1 MVGACLVSGLV
12 WRRAQVCDAEMQGFV
27 RMGRAPRRDP
37 ALPMSDSLA
46 RHDDGLVC
54 RGLQRGRDGDS
65 ILCAAEKCRLYL
77 WFMKVLALPF
87 PFFCRTVLRYFSRKL
102 WLHSLLIHQIHRPCL
117 WHFCCWSSRI
127 IGVHI
132 CAIPPRKGRVAVN
145 IFGGQARRFPE
156 QFDDLW
162 TGRDVGMGQR
172 LTPPLGRSMGVR
184 HKILWMVS
192 KSNCRAKRNPS
203 P

>member
-1 MVGACLVSGLV
+1 MSFPILRALRQHLPQGQRQKTGVTHCCKEGRDTRYGRGGLVSGLV
-12 WRRAQVCDAEMQGFV
+12 WRRAQVCDADMQGFV
-27 RMGRAPRRDP
+27 GMGRAPRRDP

-77 WFMKVLALPF
+77 WFMKVLAPSF
-87 PFFCRTVLRYFSRKL
+87 PFFCRTVSRYFSRKL

-132 CAIPPRKGRVAVN
+132 CAIPPERGAW
-145 IFGGQARRFPE
+145 
-156 QFDDLW
+156 L
-162 TGRDVGMGQR
+162 
-172 LTPPLGRSMGVR
+172 
-184 HKILWMVS
+184 
-192 KSNCRAKRNPS
+192 
-203 P
+203 